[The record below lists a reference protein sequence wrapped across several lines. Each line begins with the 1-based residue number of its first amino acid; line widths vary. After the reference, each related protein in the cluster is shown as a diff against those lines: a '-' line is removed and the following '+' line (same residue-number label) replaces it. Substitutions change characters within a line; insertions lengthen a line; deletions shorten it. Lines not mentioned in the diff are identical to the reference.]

1 MTPVYAAAIQGQDE
15 VTEILLEHGSDAD
28 TVSKLDRPQAFS
40 KLLLMLMINVKGD
53 AFPNFNFSRQRMEQ
67 PL

>member
-40 KLLLMLMINVKGD
+40 KLLIMIMINAKT
-53 AFPNFNFSRQRMEQ
+53 
-67 PL
+67 